1 MLYSYKN
8 SCFGFVTINVK
19 VWDYPLISILADVLF
34 VSAQGNLDGILT
46 SLVLKAYFPFANEKD
61 LTHIIWYPSNQI
73 G

>member
-19 VWDYPLISILADVLF
+19 VSDYPLISISADVLF

-46 SLVLKAYFPFANEKD
+46 SLVLKAYLPFANEKD
-61 LTHIIWYPSNQI
+61 LTHII
-73 G
+73 